1 MSYCSIED
9 AFKDPFLKNR
19 RRKHK
24 KERAAPNTIEGF
36 ECLDGS
42 DQLELSTEHQLK
54 GSLSK
59 HNQGNKMNVNVQLDT
74 NNQINRPDE
83 QTYYPDMSLESEYA
97 LITDVKNNQGQA
109 YRPANPFTKPST
121 RQPDDL
127 VINNGMYESFNQ
139 TDNLMS
145 LEHDTIRDQLSS
157 PQNMAKNEMIYSGNM
172 PINNDIYSNASSHNT
187 IVKQN
192 KRESSQPMSDE
203 KFQILLQNY
212 MELQSK
218 IDEILKKVNKMESEP
233 DNKENVHDIILFAI
247 FGVFF
252 IYVLDSIYRIGK
264 KSL

>member
-19 RRKHK
+19 RK
-24 KERAAPNTIEGF
+24 KKRNTPSQNIVEGF

-59 HNQGNKMNVNVQLDT
+59 HNQGNKLNVNVRLDKS
-74 NNQINRPDE
+74 NQMNRPDE

-97 LITDVKNNQGQA
+97 LITDVKNSQGQA
-109 YRPANPFTKPST
+109 YRPAHPFTKPSNK
-121 RQPDDL
+121 QPDDL
-127 VINNGMYESFNQ
+127 VINSGMYESFNE

-145 LEHDTIRDQLSS
+145 VEHDTIRDKLST
-157 PQNMAKNEMIYSGNM
+157 PQNVARNEMIYSGNM
-172 PINNDIYSNASSHNT
+172 PINNDIYSNVSSDNT

-192 KRESSQPMSDE
+192 KTQSSQPMSED
-203 KFQILLQNY
+203 KFQLLLQNY

-233 DNKENVHDIILFAI
+233 DNKENIHDIILFAI

-264 KSL
+264 KSI